1 MPFSPIIF
9 YDTNANVIM
18 PFKPLQQFD
27 DYSTL
32 QAQVLSKNE
41 HGSTHHSK
49 PPNFFTKSSAKLAHT
64 FLKPIVSN
72 VELLHLLRIDL
83 LLSLLNTI

>member
-32 QAQVLSKNE
+32 QAQVLSKMNM
-41 HGSTHHSK
+41 GPLTIQSLQIFLQNLL
-49 PPNFFTKSSAKLAHT
+49 PN
-64 FLKPIVSN
+64 
-72 VELLHLLRIDL
+72 
-83 LLSLLNTI
+83 